1 MPRIAACNGTDRGL
15 QPCDRSRSVTTDTA
29 DASYP
34 FTPRAIVAL
43 VIIVVTGA
51 ALRLRGLTAESAWL
65 DEAFAIG
72 IARAG
77 LGEVLYE
84 TRLDVHPPLYYIL
97 LSGWTM
103 LGGGSVWS
111 ARLLSVV
118 FSLGTLVATH
128 MVGTQLAGR
137 AAGLTAAALLAVS
150 VFHIEFAQEARMYAQ
165 LTLLATFSTLGFIR
179 MFDTSAR
186 RWFIFYVVVTTLM
199 TYTHVYA
206 AFIIGAQAF
215 TVLVDVAW
223 RRAPAVEVLGRFI
236 AAQALVFAA
245 FLPWLPVFT
254 WQVSLVQTSFW
265 IAAPEPMGLLE
276 AFRTYTG
283 SDDLLHVL
291 LPAIAW
297 GMYRLARR
305 PATPAPPRPALVF
318 LLPWLA
324 GPIVF
329 PFVLSLVG
337 SPIFLPKYTIA
348 ASVPFAILAAAGI
361 AGLPFR
367 LVQAAALAACVALSA
382 RTLPAY
388 YDVQTKDGW
397 ANAVPV
403 VEALARPDDAVVV
416 YPYFNTI
423 AFNFYRQRDDLQVR
437 PFPLFT
443 APPPEDGWPVTF
455 ERATA
460 GRDRIWF
467 VTLAADPTAQV
478 ALEHLRADFELT
490 SHQVRQ
496 KVALYRFD
504 RRR

>member
-1 MPRIAACNGTDRGL
+1 M
-15 QPCDRSRSVTTDTA
+15 RSVHAVTTDTI
-29 DASYP
+29 DASHP

-51 ALRLRGLTAESAWL
+51 ALRLHGLAAESAWL

-77 LGEVLYE
+77 LGDVLYE
-84 TRLDVHPPLYYIL
+84 TQLDVHPPLYYFL
-97 LSGWTM
+97 LAGWTM
-103 LGGGSVWS
+103 LTDGSVWS
-111 ARLLSVV
+111 ARLLSVAL
-118 FSLGTLVATH
+118 SLGILVATH
-128 MVGTQLAGR
+128 VVGTRLAGR
-137 AAGLTAAALLAVS
+137 ATGLTAAALLAVS

-165 LTLLATFSTLGFIR
+165 LTLLATLSTLGFIR
-179 MFDTSAR
+179 MVETSAR
-186 RWFIFYVVVTTLM
+186 RWFLFYVVMTSLM
-199 TYTHVYA
+199 AYTHVYA
-206 AFIIGAQAF
+206 AFIIGAQAL
-215 TVLVDVAW
+215 TVLADVAW
-223 RRAPAVEVLGRFI
+223 RRAAAVDMLGRFI

-265 IAAPEPMGLLE
+265 IATPEPMGLLD
-276 AFRTYTG
+276 AFHTYTG
-283 SDDLLHVL
+283 SDDLLRLL
-291 LPAIAW
+291 LPVMAW
-297 GMYRLARR
+297 GAYRLVRR
-305 PATPAPPRPALVF
+305 PVTPAPPRPALVF

-329 PFVLSLVG
+329 PFVLSFVS

-361 AGLPFR
+361 VGLPFR
-367 LVQAAALAACVALSA
+367 VVRAAALATCVTLSA
-382 RTLPAY
+382 RALPAY
-388 YDVQTKDGW
+388 YDVQAKDGW
-397 ANAVPV
+397 AEATPI
-403 VEALARPDDAVVV
+403 VEALAGPDDAVVL
-416 YPYFNTI
+416 YPYFNKI
-423 AFNFYRQRDDLQVR
+423 AFDFYRERDDLQVR

-443 APPPEDGWPVTF
+443 APPPDDGWPVTF

-478 ALEHLRADFELT
+478 ALEQLRVGFDLT
-490 SHQVRQ
+490 SHEVRQ
-496 KVALYRFD
+496 KVAIYRFD

>member
-1 MPRIAACNGTDRGL
+1 V
-15 QPCDRSRSVTTDTA
+15 RSVRAVTTDII
-29 DASYP
+29 DASRP

-43 VIIVVTGA
+43 VMIVVTGA
-51 ALRLRGLTAESAWL
+51 VLRLHHLDAESAWL

-72 IARAG
+72 IARPG

-97 LSGWTM
+97 LSGWMT
-103 LGGGSVWS
+103 LGDGSVWS

-118 FSLGTLVATH
+118 FSLATLVAAH
-128 MVGTQLAGR
+128 VVGTRLAGR
-137 AAGLTAAALLAVS
+137 ATGLAAAALLAVS
-150 VFHIEFAQEARMYAQ
+150 VFHVEFAQEARMYAQ
-165 LTLLATFSTLGFIR
+165 LTLLATLSTLGFTR
-179 MFDTSAR
+179 LFDTPRLSS
-186 RWFIFYVVVTTLM
+186 FLFYVVVTSLM
-199 TYTHVYA
+199 AYTHVYA
-206 AFIIGAQAF
+206 AFIIGAQAV
-215 TVLVDVAW
+215 TVLADVAW
-223 RRAPAVEVLGRFI
+223 RRASALDLLGQFI

-265 IAAPEPMGLLE
+265 IAAPEPMGLLDV
-276 AFRTYTG
+276 FRTYTG

-291 LPAIAW
+291 LPLIAW
-297 GMYRLARR
+297 GVYRLARR

-329 PFVLSLVG
+329 PFVLSLVS

-361 AGLPFR
+361 VALPFR
-367 LVQAAALAACVALSA
+367 VVRAAALATCVALSTRA
-382 RTLPAY
+382 LPAH
-388 YDVQTKDGW
+388 YDVNTKDGW
-397 ANAVPV
+397 AEATPM
-403 VEALARPDDAVVV
+403 VESLARPGDAVVV
-416 YPYFNTI
+416 YPYFNKI
-423 AFNFYRQRDDLQVR
+423 AFDFYRERDDLQVR

-478 ALEHLRADFELT
+478 ALDQLGSGFELT
-490 SHQVRQ
+490 SHEVRQ
-496 KVALYRFD
+496 KVAIYRFD
-504 RRR
+504 RR

>member
-1 MPRIAACNGTDRGL
+1 VADRGL
-15 QPCDRSRSVTTDTA
+15 QPSGVTTATI
-29 DASYP
+29 DASRP

-51 ALRLRGLTAESAWL
+51 ALRLHGLVAESAWL

-84 TRLDVHPPLYYIL
+84 TRLDVHPPLYYFL
-97 LSGWTM
+97 LSGWAA
-103 LGGGSVWS
+103 LGDGSVWS

-118 FSLGTLVATH
+118 FSLGVLVATH
-128 MVGTQLAGR
+128 VVGTRLAGR
-137 AAGLTAAALLAVS
+137 ATGLAAAALLAAS

-165 LTLLATFSTLGFIR
+165 LTLLATLSTLGFIR
-179 MFDTSAR
+179 LFDTSER
-186 RWFIFYVVVTTLM
+186 RWFLFYVIITALM
-199 TYTHVYA
+199 VYTHVYA
-206 AFIIGAQAF
+206 MFIVGAQAL
-215 TVLVDVAW
+215 TVLADVAW
-223 RRAPAVEVLGRFI
+223 RRAAAVGVLGRFI
-236 AAQALVFAA
+236 AALALVFVA

-265 IAAPEPMGLLE
+265 IAAPEPTGLLD

-283 SDDLLHVL
+283 SDDLLHAL
-291 LPAIAW
+291 LPMLAW
-297 GMYRLARR
+297 GAYRLTRR
-305 PATPAPPRPALVF
+305 PAAPAPPRPALLF

-329 PFVLSLVG
+329 PFVLSLIS

-361 AGLPFR
+361 VALPFR
-367 LVQAAALAACVALSA
+367 VLRAGALLACVALSA

-388 YDVQTKDGW
+388 YDVNTKDGW
-397 ANAVPV
+397 AEATPA

-416 YPYFNTI
+416 YPYFNKI
-423 AFNFYRQRDDLQVR
+423 AFDFYRERDDLQVR

-443 APPPEDGWPVTF
+443 APPPDDGWPVIF

-467 VTLAADPTAQV
+467 VALAADPTAQV
-478 ALEHLRADFELT
+478 ALDQLRSAFELT
-490 SHQVRQ
+490 SHEVRQ
-496 KVALYRFD
+496 KVAIYRFD
-504 RRR
+504 RRP